1 MANRSAPE
9 APLMTLPFELYIAT
23 RYLLARR
30 RQAFISLISAVSIAG
45 VAVGVMALVVA
56 QALMTGMQQELRDRI
71 IGSAAHVYVWK
82 ITDGGFD
89 NVAEEVARLTT
100 VPGVVG
106 AAPSI
111 VGKAVATASGGEAF
125 ISLKGIDPELEA
137 QVTDV
142 ARSVRHGSLSA
153 LNALQPEALLG
164 GVVIGS
170 GVAVSLGVFVGDT
183 VSVLTPQSA
192 VLSPM
197 GMIPRP
203 RRLKVVGIFS
213 LGLYEYDNAFGFVT
227 LDVAR
232 RLFKK
237 DRVDMMELRV
247 DDLDDAPAVARAVT
261 ETLGPGYL
269 ADDWAQLNRALFSAL
284 RLEKLAIG
292 ITIGLIMMVAALN
305 IVASLILLVMEKSR
319 DIAILKTMGASA
331 RSIRGIFMLQGGIIG
346 AVGTAVG
353 AGCGVVISFV
363 ADRYQLVRVPI
374 DVYDIAWIPFTI
386 EPADFLLVV
395 SAALLIC
402 LVATIYP
409 ARQASRLDPAEALR
423 YQ

>member
-1 MANRSAPE
+1 
-9 APLMTLPFELYIAT
+9 MTPPFEFYIAT

-30 RQAFISLISAVSIAG
+30 RQAFISLISGVSIAG

-71 IGSAAHVYVWK
+71 IGSAAHVYVWR
-82 ITDGGFD
+82 ITGGGFD
-89 NVAEEVARLTT
+89 DYREETVRLTT

-111 VGKAVATASGGEAF
+111 LGKAVATAGGGEAF
-125 ISLKGIDPELEA
+125 ISLKGIDPDLEA
-137 QVTDV
+137 QVTEV
-142 ARSVRHGSLSA
+142 ASSVRHGSLEA
-153 LNALQPEALLG
+153 LNEVQPGALLG
-164 GVVIGS
+164 GVVIGEDL
-170 GVAVSLGVFVGDT
+170 AVSLGAFVGDT
-183 VSVLTPQSA
+183 VSVLTAQSS

-197 GMIPRP
+197 GMILRP

-213 LGLYEYDNAFGFVT
+213 LGLYEYDNAYGFVT

-247 DDLDDAPAVARAVT
+247 EDLKDAPEVARAVT
-261 ETLGPGYL
+261 QTLGPGYL
-269 ADDWAQLNRALFSAL
+269 AEDWAQMNRALFSAL
-284 RLEKLAIG
+284 QLEKMAIG

-319 DIAILKTMGASA
+319 DIAILKTMGATS
-331 RSIRGIFMLQGGIIG
+331 RSIRGIFVLQGGIIG
-346 AVGTAVG
+346 AVGTTVG
-353 AGCGVVISFV
+353 AVCGFVISYI
-363 ADRYQLVRVPI
+363 ADRYQLIRVPI

-386 EPADFLLVV
+386 EPVDFLLVIGA
-395 SAALLIC
+395 SLLIC
-402 LVATIYP
+402 LLATIYP
-409 ARQASRLDPAEALR
+409 SRQASRLDPAEALR

>member
-1 MANRSAPE
+1 
-9 APLMTLPFELYIAT
+9 MTLPFELYIAT

-45 VAVGVMALVVA
+45 VAVGVMALIVA

-82 ITDGGFD
+82 IAGGGFD
-89 NVAEEVARLTT
+89 DFREETARLTT
-100 VPGVVG
+100 VHGVVG

-111 VGKAVATASGGEAF
+111 LGKAVATAGGGEAF
-125 ISLKGIDPELEA
+125 ITLKGIDPYLEA
-137 QVTDV
+137 QVTNL
-142 ARSVRHGSLSA
+142 ASSMRHGRLEA
-153 LNALQPEALLG
+153 LNEVQPGALLG
-164 GVVIGS
+164 GVVIGE
-170 GVAVSLGVFVGDT
+170 GLAVSLGAFVGDT
-183 VSVLTPQSA
+183 VSVLTPQSST
-192 VLSPM
+192 LSPM

-203 RRLKVVGIFS
+203 RRLRVVGIFS
-213 LGLYEYDNAFGFVT
+213 LGLYEYDHAYGFVM

-247 DDLDDAPAVARAVT
+247 EDLDDAPDVANAVT

-269 ADDWAQLNRALFSAL
+269 AEDWAQTNRALFSAL
-284 RLEKLAIG
+284 RLEKMAIG

-319 DIAILKTMGASA
+319 DIAILKTMGATS
-331 RSIRGIFMLQGGIIG
+331 RSVRGIFVLQGGIIG
-346 AVGTAVG
+346 AVGTTVG
-353 AGCGVVISFV
+353 AVCGFVISYV
-363 ADRYQLVRVPI
+363 ADRYQLIRVPI

-386 EPADFLLVV
+386 EPADFLLVIGA
-395 SAALLIC
+395 SLLIC
-402 LVATIYP
+402 LLATIYP
-409 ARQASRLDPAEALR
+409 SRQASRLDPAEALR